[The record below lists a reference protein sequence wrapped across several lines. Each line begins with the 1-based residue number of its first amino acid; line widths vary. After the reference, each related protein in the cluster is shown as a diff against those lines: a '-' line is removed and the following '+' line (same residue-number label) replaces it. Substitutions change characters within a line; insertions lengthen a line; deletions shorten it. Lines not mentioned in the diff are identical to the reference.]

1 MVCQRQDQMIPADK
15 VNYIDEERYHIVHD
29 SRDIVWIYTY
39 GNGLFA
45 YDLATDEL
53 QHFESNINGFSH
65 ITSNFLQYIMEDR
78 AGGIWVSSEYTG
90 ISRLSVLNEGAERVF
105 PEDETLSDR
114 SNTVRM
120 INRMPDDKIWLGTRR
135 GGLYIYDPHLKT
147 IESSRYFD
155 SNIYAVEEGA
165 DGSIWLGSRG
175 NGLSIDGKWY
185 TYHSDDPLSIGNNN
199 IFTLYRDRKN
209 RMWIGTFGGG
219 LNLAVKEKDKY
230 VFKRFL
236 NNFYSQ
242 RQEEIQRK
250 RAEADAVRE
259 NLEAQLGIVDKKKE
273 ELDKLQH
280 QEIEKLEALSGLS
293 ADEAKERLVES
304 LKEEAKTQAQSYIN
318 DIMDDA
324 KLTASKEAKRIV
336 IQSIQR
342 VATETAIE
350 NSVTVFH
357 IESDEIKGRIIG
369 REGRN
374 IRALEA
380 ATGVEIVVDDTPEA
394 IVLSA
399 FDPVRREIAR
409 LALHQLVT
417 DGRIHP
423 ARIEEVVAK
432 VRKQVEEEIIE
443 TGKRT
448 TIDLGIHGLHPE
460 LIRIIGK
467 MKYRS
472 SYGQNLLQ
480 HARETAN
487 LCAVMASEL
496 GLNPKKA
503 KRAGLLHDIGKVPD
517 EEPELPHALLG
528 MKLAEKFKEKPDIC
542 NAIGAHHDEIE
553 MTSLLAPIVQVCDAI
568 SGARPGARREI
579 VEAYIKRLNDLE
591 QLAMSYPGVTKTYA
605 IQAGRELR
613 VIVGA
618 DKIDDKQTENL
629 SGEIAKKIQDEMT
642 YPGQVKITVIRETRA
657 VSFAK

>member
-1 MVCQRQDQMIPADK
+1 MSETV
-15 VNYIDEERYHIVHD
+15 VTIVV
-29 SRDIVWIYTY
+29 SIACFIVGGFASYMFFKH
-39 GNGLFA
+39 GLKSK
-45 YDLATDEL
+45 Y
-53 QHFESNINGFSH
+53 
-65 ITSNFLQYIMEDR
+65 
-78 AGGIWVSSEYTG
+78 
-90 ISRLSVLNEGAERVF
+90 
-105 PEDETLSDR
+105 
-114 SNTVRM
+114 
-120 INRMPDDKIWLGTRR
+120 DKI
-135 GGLYIYDPHLKT
+135 LKEAET
-147 IESSRYFD
+147 EAEVI
-155 SNIYAVEEGA
+155 
-165 DGSIWLGSRG
+165 
-175 NGLSIDGKWY
+175 K
-185 TYHSDDPLSIGNNN
+185 
-199 IFTLYRDRKN
+199 KN
-209 RMWIGTFGGG
+209 K
-219 LNLAVKEKDKY
+219 LLEVKEK
-230 VFKRFL
+230 FL
-236 NNFYSQ
+236 NKKADLEKEVSLRNQKIQQAENKLKQRELVLNQ

-250 RAEADAVRE
+250 KVEAEAVKE
-259 NLEAQLGIVDKKKE
+259 NLEAQLVIVDKKKE
-273 ELDKLQH
+273 ELEHMQR
-280 QEIEKLEALSGLS
+280 QEIEKLEAISGLS
-293 ADEAKERLVES
+293 AEEAKERMVES

-380 ATGVEIVVDDTPEA
+380 ATGVEIVVDDTPEV

-517 EEPELPHALLG
+517 EEPELPHALYG

-542 NAIGAHHDEIE
+542 NAIGAHHDEVE

-618 DKIDDKQTENL
+618 DKIDDKATENL

-657 VSFAK
+657 VSYAK